1 MAEELNTNW
10 LKQQL
15 PERIAAEIEKLAKE
29 QKLSE
34 KEKQKLY
41 QNATKNYLKSQVDPG
56 EAVGIVSA
64 QSLGEPGTQMT
75 MRTHHFV
82 GVAQLNVTLGLPR
95 IIEIFD
101 ARKDPKTP
109 SMMIYLKSP
118 HNKSRQ
124 AAEKI
129 AARLKRVTLKELAK
143 EIILNLA
150 ELSTTISLEKEEL
163 ELHGVKSD
171 RIARAIEQQAKA
183 KVEGSGLTLKV
194 TAKDQDIKKIYRF
207 KEKLKDVTVAG
218 IKDITAVLPVLR
230 RYTKE
235 QVLQIFGDL
244 KSVVE
249 LNADEYGEFAIQTF
263 GSNLKDVLQA
273 EGVDEVRTTTN
284 NIIEISKVLGIEAAR
299 QAIVDEAVSVL
310 QEQGMDVDIRHILLV
325 ADMMCSTG
333 EVKGITRHGITSQ
346 KTSVLAR
353 ASFEIPLKHLI
364 DASIAGETDKLSS
377 VIENVMINQPVP
389 VGTGLPGL
397 IVKMLREK
405 EAED

>member
-1 MAEELNTNW
+1 MPEDTSTEW

-15 PERIAAEIEKLAKE
+15 PEKVVAEVEKVAKE
-29 QKLSE
+29 RKLSE

-41 QNATKNYLKSQVDPG
+41 QNSVKQYLESQIDPG
-56 EAVGIVSA
+56 EAVGIISA

-75 MRTHHFV
+75 MRTHRFA

-129 AARLKRVTLKELAK
+129 AARVKRVTLKELAK
-143 EIILNLA
+143 EVILNLA
-150 ELSTTISLEKEEL
+150 ELSITISLEKEEL
-163 ELHGVKSD
+163 ELHGVKSEQ
-171 RIARAIEQQAKA
+171 IAKAIELQTKA
-183 KVEGSGLTLKV
+183 KVDGTGLTLKV

-207 KEKLKDVTVAG
+207 KEKLKDITVAG
-218 IKDITAVLPVLR
+218 IKDITAVLPVFR
-230 RYTKE
+230 KDTE
-235 QVLQIFGDL
+235 
-244 KSVVE
+244 
-249 LNADEYGEFAIQTF
+249 EFAIQTF
-263 GSNLKDVLQA
+263 GSSLKDVLQVDD
-273 EGVDEVRTTTN
+273 VDETRTTTN
-284 NIIEISKVLGIEAAR
+284 NLIEIGKVLGIEAAR
-299 QAIVDEAVSVL
+299 QAIVDEVMSVL
-310 QEQGMDVDIRHILLV
+310 EEQGMPVDIRHVMLV
-325 ADMMCSTG
+325 ADLMCSTG

-364 DASIAGETDKLSS
+364 DASIVGETDKLAS

-389 VGTGLPGL
+389 IGTGLPGL
-397 IVKMLREK
+397 IVKMLRSKEEK
-405 EAED
+405 EEE

>member
-1 MAEELNTNW
+1 MEELDTNW
-10 LKQQL
+10 LKRKL
-15 PERIAAEIEKLAKE
+15 PENVAAEVEKIAKE
-29 QKLSE
+29 NKLSE
-34 KEKQKLY
+34 KEKQKLF
-41 QNATKNYLKSQVDPG
+41 QNAMNNYIESQVDPG
-56 EAVGIVSA
+56 EAVGIISA

-75 MRTHHFV
+75 MRTHRFA

-129 AARLKRVTLKELAK
+129 AARLKKVTLKELAK
-143 EIILNLA
+143 EITLNLA
-150 ELSTTISLEKEEL
+150 ELSITIGLDREEL

-171 RIARAIEQQAKA
+171 FIAKAIEQQAKA

-207 KEKLKDVTVAG
+207 KEKLKDITVAG
-218 IKDITAVLPVLR
+218 IKDITAVLPVFR
-230 RYTKE
+230 KDTE
-235 QVLQIFGDL
+235 
-244 KSVVE
+244 
-249 LNADEYGEFAIQTF
+249 EFAVQTF
-263 GSNLKDVLQA
+263 GSNLKDVLPI
-273 EGVDEVRTTTN
+273 EEVDEVRTTTN
-284 NIIEISKVLGIEAAR
+284 NLIEIAKVLGIEAAR
-299 QAIVDEAVSVL
+299 QSIVNEAVSVL
-310 QEQGMDVDIRHILLV
+310 QEQGMDVDVRHIMLV

-397 IVKMLREK
+397 VVKMLREK

>member
-1 MAEELNTNW
+1 MAEELSASW

-15 PERIAAEIEKLAKE
+15 PEGIAAEIDKFAKE

-34 KEKQKLY
+34 KEKQKIY
-41 QNATKNYLKSQVDPG
+41 QNAIRHYLESQIDPG

-82 GVAQLNVTLGLPR
+82 GVSQLNVTLGLPR

-143 EIILNLA
+143 EITLNLA
-150 ELSTTISLEKEEL
+150 ELSITIGLEREEL
-163 ELHGVKSD
+163 ELHGVKSEQV
-171 RIARAIEQQAKA
+171 AKAVEQQAKA

-218 IKDITAVLPVLR
+218 IKDITAVLPVFR
-230 RYTKE
+230 KDTE
-235 QVLQIFGDL
+235 
-244 KSVVE
+244 
-249 LNADEYGEFAIQTF
+249 EYAIQTF
-263 GSNLKDVLQA
+263 GSNLKDILQA
-273 EGVDEVRTTTN
+273 EDVDEVRTTTN

-299 QAIVDEAVSVL
+299 QAIVNEAVSVL
-310 QEQGMDVDIRHILLV
+310 QEQGMDVDVRHILLV

-333 EVKGITRHGITSQ
+333 EIKGITRHGITSQ

-397 IVKMLREK
+397 VVKMMREK

>member
-1 MAEELNTNW
+1 MAEEQLDANW
-10 LKQQL
+10 LKLQL
-15 PERIAAEIEKLAKE
+15 PEGIAADIEKLAKE

-41 QNATKNYLKSQVDPG
+41 QNATKCYLKSQVDPG

-75 MRTHHFV
+75 MRTHRFA

-124 AAEKI
+124 SAEKI
-129 AARLKRVTLKELAK
+129 AARLKRVTLRELAK
-143 EIILNLA
+143 EITLNLA
-150 ELSTTISLEKEEL
+150 ELSTTIGLEKEEL

-171 RIARAIEQQAKA
+171 QIAKIIEQQTKA
-183 KVEGSGLTLKV
+183 KVEGSGLTLKI

-207 KEKLKDVTVAG
+207 KEKLKDITVAG
-218 IKDITAVLPVLR
+218 VKDITAVLPVFQ
-230 RYTKE
+230 KE
-235 QVLQIFGDL
+235 T
-244 KSVVE
+244 E
-249 LNADEYGEFAIQTF
+249 EFAIQTF
-263 GSNLKDVLQA
+263 GSNLKDILIA
-273 EGVDEVRTTTN
+273 EDIDSVRTITN
-284 NIIEISKVLGIEAAR
+284 NLIEISKVLGIEAAR
-299 QAIVDEAVSVL
+299 QAIVNEAVSVL
-310 QEQGMDVDIRHILLV
+310 QEQGMDVDVRHILLV

-397 IVKMLREK
+397 FVKMLRSK
-405 EAED
+405 EAEEEK